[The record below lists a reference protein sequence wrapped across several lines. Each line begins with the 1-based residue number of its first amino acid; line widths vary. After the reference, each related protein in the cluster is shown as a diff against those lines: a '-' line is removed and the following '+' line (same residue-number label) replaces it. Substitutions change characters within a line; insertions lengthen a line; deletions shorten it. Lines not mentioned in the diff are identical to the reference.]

1 MKTRSSPGETLC
13 VKGKL
18 ASTCTCIHLCL
29 YFACFVFQT
38 SLCYTKSFRAG
49 RTENVRYQRVWVPWG
64 FCSELTQCII
74 IVVESFSFPFIENF
88 NPFHWMNLFLLS
100 LSGSNPGQSES
111 HGLGLL
117 RQELHEQN
125 WEGKWSILCIYLPD
139 LKKINQQRSSVH
151 SLINWCVNKALHW

>member
-1 MKTRSSPGETLC
+1 MFTEHLIVKSSPGETLC
-13 VKGKL
+13 VEEKL
-18 ASTCTCIHLCL
+18 GSTCTFIHLCL
-29 YFACFVFQT
+29 FLELLVFQT
-38 SLCYTKSFRAG
+38 SLCYTQSFREG
-49 RTENVRYQRVWVPWG
+49 RTENVRYQCIWVPWG
-64 FCSELTQCII
+64 FCGEWTQCII

-117 RQELHEQN
+117 CQELHEQN
-125 WEGKWSILCIYLPD
+125 WEGKQPVSSAFTFLI

-151 SLINWCVNKALHW
+151 SLID